1 MRKKNIRAATIVKW
15 WFLLTLL
22 LIQVVPLTQLLF
34 NSFRTDA
41 EIKKFP
47 IGLPTQLHWE
57 NYAETWVVGEY
68 GQAFLNSFFI
78 GFVDI
83 AIVLCC
89 SGLGAYALSK
99 MEFRGKNFL
108 TAYFLLAISIPGF
121 LYIVPVFFIFTR
133 LNLTNGHLGLIL
145 IYAAMEIP
153 FNLLLIRT
161 FLLGIP
167 KELEEAAEVDGCTQF
182 KAFVR
187 IIVPLAKPIF
197 MTVALLVFLRTWNE
211 FLWANTFL
219 QADELRTVATRF
231 VKFTSE
237 WSSDFSRIFT
247 AGVISIA
254 PIVVLYLFLQRYF
267 VEGLTSGSVKG

>member
-237 WSSDFSRIFT
+237 WASDFSRIFT
-247 AGVISIA
+247 AGVIRIA

>member
-121 LYIVPVFFIFTR
+121 
-133 LNLTNGHLGLIL
+133 
-145 IYAAMEIP
+145 
-153 FNLLLIRT
+153 
-161 FLLGIP
+161 
-167 KELEEAAEVDGCTQF
+167 
-182 KAFVR
+182 
-187 IIVPLAKPIF
+187 
-197 MTVALLVFLRTWNE
+197 
-211 FLWANTFL
+211 
-219 QADELRTVATRF
+219 
-231 VKFTSE
+231 
-237 WSSDFSRIFT
+237 
-247 AGVISIA
+247 
-254 PIVVLYLFLQRYF
+254 
-267 VEGLTSGSVKG
+267 